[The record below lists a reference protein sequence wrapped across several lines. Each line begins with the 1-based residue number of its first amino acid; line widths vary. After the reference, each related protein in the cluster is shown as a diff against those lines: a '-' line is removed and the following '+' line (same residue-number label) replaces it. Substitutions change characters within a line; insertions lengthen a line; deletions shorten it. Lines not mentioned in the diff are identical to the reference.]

1 MNWHHHLGY
10 KICASIQQLFRTK
23 PFTSHKFEPAKK
35 CELPRCE
42 ICEYT
47 KAHRKPKRVKMSNAD
62 PIAVGSLKA
71 RHLGPGSVI
80 SVDHFES
87 RLKRRT
93 YNSYGK
99 TNSDQYVGGCIFVDH
114 MSGYIHVE
122 PQLDFSSSEIIRAF
136 VIFENLCIDNE
147 ILVESYPPN
156 NRIFKGKYCIRH
168 IRESNQRI

>member
-1 MNWHHHLGY
+1 MNWNHHLGY

-47 KAHRKPKRVKMSNAD
+47 KAHRKPKRGKMSNTD

-71 RHLGPGSVI
+71 RHLRPGSVI

-87 RLKRRT
+87 RLKGRT
-93 YNSYGK
+93 YTSYGK

-122 PQLDFSSSEIIRAF
+122 PQLDFSSSKIIRAF

-147 ILVESYPPN
+147 TLVQSYPPN
-156 NRIFKGKYCIRH
+156 NRMFKGKYFIRH
-168 IRESNQRI
+168 IRE